1 MVHLVIN
8 CVETIHVFFQN
19 IAVSG
24 DFPFSLPL
32 LTMIPTII
40 YNHHALRQI
49 IEATHQNIKNLCC
62 GVSRTKQTLVHSISL
77 PD

>member
-8 CVETIHVFFQN
+8 CVQKTKTIQVFFEKC
-19 IAVSG
+19 
-24 DFPFSLPL
+24 SLRRLSLQSPS
-32 LTMIPTII
+32 TN
-40 YNHHALRQI
+40 YDWNHHALRQI

-62 GVSRTKQTLVHSISL
+62 GVSRTKQTLVRSISL